1 MASRRYDRDTGST
14 IGRKLIAYAVVIL
27 LIIWAARNPHQAE
40 IVLHALGSA
49 LANWTAHAAHSR
61 QQRS

>member
-1 MASRRYDRDTGST
+1 MASRRNDRDIGSS
-14 IGRKLIAYAVVIL
+14 IGRKLLAYAVVIL

-40 IVLHALGSA
+40 SVLHALGAA
-49 LANWTAHAAHSR
+49 LASWTAHAAHAR